1 MVPYTLLCGYSVKL
15 KKKKIEYFGHS
26 ENAQKRTVSEFDP
39 HSRKWNIYFSF
50 IFSFLRSAV
59 QRSVEFRHPT
69 RNTGGNSAE
78 SRERSL
84 NTMLQGS
91 LCLPYYV
98 RDIVWSWRKKII
110 EYFGHSENAQKRKI
124 VTSVFVR
131 WHYFS
136 SNSSIVHE
144 LVYFINID
152 LFTLL
157 FVLFFLIRF
166 LLVGISSETGDFLLN
181 LLLEYLW
188 SYRIFFL

>member
-1 MVPYTLLCGYSVKL
+1 MKYLFFICIFISSLCGK
-15 KKKKIEYFGHS
+15 
-26 ENAQKRTVSEFDP
+26 AQRLVP
-39 HSRKWNIYFSF
+39 
-50 IFSFLRSAV
+50 
-59 QRSVEFRHPT
+59 PP
-69 RNTGGNSAE
+69 NTQYLQSSAE

-124 VTSVFVR
+124 VTSVFVK